1 MDEGEP
7 MPNLKAALKEIREHA
22 ASGFSGYKGFR
33 ESGAFEDRR
42 EEEWPTTTAR
52 MGKYGTSELEQTL
65 NPKEIERRHKEQEE
79 ISLEAA
85 LPSSKMARDLG
96 RDDIRKL
103 TKEEVLQS
111 IFDAEATGPDPTP
124 AKRKRR

>member
-22 ASGFSGYKGFR
+22 AAGFSGYKGFR

-42 EEEWPTTTAR
+42 EEPWPTAAVRT
-52 MGKYGTSELEQTL
+52 GGGGLDELPQTL
-65 NPKEIERRHKEQEE
+65 SPKEIERRHKEQDE